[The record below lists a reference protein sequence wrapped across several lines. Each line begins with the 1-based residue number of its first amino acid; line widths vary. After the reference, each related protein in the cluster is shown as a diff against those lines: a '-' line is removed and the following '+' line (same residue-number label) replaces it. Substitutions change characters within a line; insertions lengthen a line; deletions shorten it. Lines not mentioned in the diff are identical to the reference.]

1 MKNDDIKVIFENNDV
16 LILDKPSGVLVLPGA
31 GEDLKEKNSL
41 LSELK
46 SGVNKKIIPVTSLD
60 SDATGIVLFAKN
72 KNAYDFIAKQIKDN
86 KTEKTFL
93 IIVNGA
99 MQNEEGRIEK
109 RVISDGERTI
119 INDKGIISSVNYK
132 VIEKFRDFALIEVKP
147 STSIRNQIRALFWS
161 EGNPLAVDKIY
172 ASPEPVLLSS
182 LKRRYKG
189 IDEEKPLLNRLPL
202 HFAKIRIVLPGFSEA
217 SVFQSPL
224 PKDMEIT
231 LKQLRKYNRVF

>member
-1 MKNDDIKVIFENNDV
+1 MKNDDMKVIFENNDV
-16 LILDKPSGVLVLPGA
+16 LILDKPSGVMVLPGA
-31 GEDLKEKNSL
+31 GEDSKEKISL
-41 LSELK
+41 LGELK
-46 SGVNKKIIPVTSLD
+46 NGVNKKIIPITSLD

-172 ASPEPVLLSS
+172 ASSEPVLLSS

-189 IDEEKPLLNRLPL
+189 KDVEKPLLKRLPL
-202 HFAKIRIVLPGFSEA
+202 HFAKIRLMLPGSSEA

-231 LKQLRKYNRVF
+231 LKQLRKYNRIF

>member
-172 ASPEPVLLSS
+172 ASSEPVLLSS

-189 IDEEKPLLNRLPL
+189 KDGEKPLLKRLPL
-202 HFAKIRIVLPGFSEA
+202 HFAKIRLMLPGSSEA

-231 LKQLRKYNRVF
+231 LKQLRKYNRIF

>member
-1 MKNDDIKVIFENNDV
+1 M
-16 LILDKPSGVLVLPGA
+16 
-31 GEDLKEKNSL
+31 
-41 LSELK
+41 
-46 SGVNKKIIPVTSLD
+46 
-60 SDATGIVLFAKN
+60 LFAKN
-72 KNAYDFIAKQIKDN
+72 KNAYDFIAKQIKEN

-99 MQNEEGRIEK
+99 MQNDEGRIEK
-109 RVISDGERTI
+109 RVITDGERVI

-172 ASPEPVLLSS
+172 ASPEPVILSS

-189 IDEEKPLLNRLPL
+189 KDGEKPLLKRLPL
-202 HFAKIRIVLPGFSEA
+202 HFAKIRLMLPGSSEA

-231 LKQLRKYNRVF
+231 LKQLRKYNRIF

>member
-1 MKNDDIKVIFENNDV
+1 MKNDDMKVIFENNDV
-16 LILDKPSGVLVLPGA
+16 LILDKPSGVMVLPGA
-31 GEDLKEKNSL
+31 GEDSKEKISL
-41 LSELK
+41 LGELK
-46 SGVNKKIIPVTSLD
+46 NGVNKKIIPITSLD

-172 ASPEPVLLSS
+172 ASSEPVLLSS

-189 IDEEKPLLNRLPL
+189 NDGEKPLLKRLPL
-202 HFAKIRIVLPGFSEA
+202 HFAKIRLMLPGSSEA

-231 LKQLRKYNRVF
+231 LKQLRKYNRIF

>member
-1 MKNDDIKVIFENNDV
+1 MKNDDMKVIFENNDV
-16 LILDKPSGVLVLPGA
+16 LILDKPSGVMVLPGA
-31 GEDLKEKNSL
+31 GEDSKEKISL
-41 LSELK
+41 LGELK
-46 SGVNKKIIPVTSLD
+46 NGVNKKIIPITSLD

-172 ASPEPVLLSS
+172 ASSEPVLLSS

-189 IDEEKPLLNRLPL
+189 KDGEKPLLKRLPL
-202 HFAKIRIVLPGFSEA
+202 HFAKIRLMLPGSSEA

-231 LKQLRKYNRVF
+231 LKQLRKYNRIF

>member
-1 MKNDDIKVIFENNDV
+1 MKNDDMKVIFENNDV

-31 GEDLKEKNSL
+31 GEDLKEKISL
-41 LSELK
+41 LGELK
-46 SGVNKKIIPVTSLD
+46 NGVNKKIIPITSLD

-72 KNAYDFIAKQIKDN
+72 KNAYDFIAKQIKEN

-99 MQNEEGRIEK
+99 MQNDEGRIEK
-109 RVISDGERTI
+109 RVITDGERVI
-119 INDKGIISSVNYK
+119 INDKGVVSSANYK

-147 STSIRNQIRALFWS
+147 LTSIRNQIRALFWS
-161 EGNPLAVDKIY
+161 EGNPLAVAKIY

-189 IDEEKPLLNRLPL
+189 KDGEKPLLKRLPL
-202 HFAKIRIVLPGFSEA
+202 HFAKIRIVLPGFSET

-231 LKQLRKYNRVF
+231 LKQLRKYNRIF